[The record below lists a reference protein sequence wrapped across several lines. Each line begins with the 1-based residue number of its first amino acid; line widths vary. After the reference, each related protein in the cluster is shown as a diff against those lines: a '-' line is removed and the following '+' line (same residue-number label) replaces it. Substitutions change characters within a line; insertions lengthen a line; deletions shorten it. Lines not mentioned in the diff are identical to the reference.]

1 MGINALSR
9 QNMLDN
15 QVLTNNV
22 TEPRLVE
29 ALASLPREKFVPAA
43 YHPVAYADGD
53 IPLPGNTGRVIL
65 EPMILARMI
74 QSADVRPS
82 DKVLV
87 IGAERGYACAVLSK
101 LAREVYAIEEDEL
114 LAAKANSTLK
124 ELGVHNVNITIGGL
138 SDGYAQEKPYDVIFI
153 NGGAEELPEAITDQ
167 LRDGGRLVAV
177 LSESGVG
184 HVSVIRRSGVYH
196 SYHSV
201 CDTAPRVLPGFGKRP
216 SFVF

>member
-15 QVLTNNV
+15 QVLTNHV

-29 ALASLPREKFVPAA
+29 ALATLPREKFVPAA
-43 YHPVAYADGD
+43 YHPVAYADSD
-53 IPLPGNTGRVIL
+53 IPLSGGNGRVIL

-87 IGAERGYACAVLSK
+87 IGAERGYACAVLAR
-101 LAREVYAIEEDEL
+101 LVREVYAIEEDEL

-124 ELGVHNVNITIGGL
+124 ELGIHNVNITIGGL
-138 SDGYAQEKPYDVIFI
+138 ADGYAQEQPYDVIFI
-153 NGGAEELPEAITDQ
+153 NGGAEELPDGITEQ
-167 LRDGGRLVAV
+167 LRDGGRLVVV

-184 HVSVIRRSGVYH
+184 HVSVIRRTGGYR
-196 SYHSV
+196 SYHSI